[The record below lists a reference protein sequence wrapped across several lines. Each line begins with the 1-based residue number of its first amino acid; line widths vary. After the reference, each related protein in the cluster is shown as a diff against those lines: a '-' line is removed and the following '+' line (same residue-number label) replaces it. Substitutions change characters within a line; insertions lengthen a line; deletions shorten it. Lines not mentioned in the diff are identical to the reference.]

1 VFRQILIQG
10 SATTRPKGQFR
21 VLDQNVFWVEYSKT
35 LTHKEKAP
43 YEQRSDFKLNKPAR
57 QVINQNVEMP
67 YSMKSLPD
75 KALCSI
81 LAQSSYGVD
90 SVLIFVM
97 LQITNRTAIP
107 LSEIELSAI
116 RSQGAGGQNVNKVA
130 TAIHLRFDIN
140 ASSLSPLYKERLL
153 NLNDSRI
160 TKEGIVV
167 IKAQQHR
174 TQEQN
179 REDALDRLKVLIQ
192 SVTTTPKKRKPT
204 KPSKTAKRKRLD
216 SKAKRGQIKSLRGD
230 VRD

>member
-1 VFRQILIQG
+1 
-10 SATTRPKGQFR
+10 
-21 VLDQNVFWVEYSKT
+21 
-35 LTHKEKAP
+35 
-43 YEQRSDFKLNKPAR
+43 
-57 QVINQNVEMP
+57 
-67 YSMKSLPD
+67 
-75 KALCSI
+75 
-81 LAQSSYGVD
+81 
-90 SVLIFVM
+90 M
-97 LQITNRTAIP
+97 LRITQRTAIP
-107 LSEIELSAI
+107 LSEIELSAV

-160 TKEGIVV
+160 TKEGIVI

-179 REDALDRLKVLIQ
+179 RADALDRLKVLVQ
-192 SVTTTPKKRKPT
+192 SVTITPKKRKST

-216 SKAKRGQIKSLRGD
+216 SKAKRGQIKSLRGN